1 LNGDVREE
9 REIWFIHVA
18 GGPVK
23 SVRYEASRVLEK
35 MWRAGVVLGE
45 RLLKT

>member
-1 LNGDVREE
+1 MREE

-18 GGPVK
+18 GPVK